1 MTTDTVGEARWPDS
15 RWTTVVVLAGLAA
28 TWEILVRLGPLPSF
42 YFPPPSAV
50 AGSLVEL
57 TRGGELLEHGG
68 TTLVR
73 IGAGLLVGAST
84 GFLAGVAM
92 GRSERLRVVADPVV
106 GALYPLP
113 KIAILP
119 LVMIFLGIGESSKH
133 VVIALAAF
141 FPMLISTLAGVRQ
154 IPDIYFEVAENYGA
168 DRRALL
174 RRVVLPA
181 SLPAVLGG
189 LRIALNSV
197 IHVTI
202 AVEIVSAVR
211 GLGAL
216 IWLSWEVL
224 RVERLYAA
232 LVLIALLGIAATW
245 GVEWMSRR
253 FVPWR
258 T

>member
-1 MTTDTVGEARWPDS
+1 MLLGF
-15 RWTTVVVLAGLAA
+15 AA
-28 TWEILVRLGPLPSF
+28 AWEILVRLGPLPAF
-42 YFPPPSAV
+42 YFPPPTAV
-50 AGSLVEL
+50 GGALVEMI
-57 TRGGELLEHGG
+57 RAGVLLEHGG
-68 TTLVR
+68 TTLAR

-84 GFLAGVAM
+84 GFLLGVAM
-92 GRSERLRVVADPVV
+92 GRSERLRIVADPVI

-154 IPDIYFEVAENYGA
+154 IPAIYFEVAANYGA
-168 DRRALL
+168 GAMAVL

-189 LRIALNSV
+189 LRISLNSV

-202 AVEIVSAVR
+202 AVEIVSAVS

-224 RVERLYAA
+224 RVDRLYAT
-232 LVLIALLGIAATW
+232 LVVIAIIGVGSTW
-245 GVEWMSRR
+245 LVEWMSRR
-253 FVPWR
+253 LAPWR
-258 T
+258 P